1 MYVHEE
7 ASFWLK
13 MVGGR
18 RRENGVRRVRM
29 EMEMRRKMVVASG
42 LEHELEGAG
51 MQDEVE
57 VWGMCCGG
65 DDEVGIAGDVKASW
79 GQAERRGVN

>member
-29 EMEMRRKMVVASG
+29 EMRRKMVVASG
-42 LEHELEGAG
+42 LDCEVEGAG

-57 VWGMCCGG
+57 VLGMCCGG
-65 DDEVGIAGDVKASW
+65 DDEVGNAEDVKAIC
-79 GQAERRGVN
+79 GQAERCELKVK